1 MFFIKNAFVIAPLAL
16 SIGMAA
22 LGFGTSTRTISNAN
36 WSTFCNTVG
45 EVRIALYEKAVTTKG
60 EEAAAGMTRTDAQ
73 VYNFVAKGG
82 NFLDRKSEETT
93 YQWISRAQGNTLA
106 CTQITEDVIENA
118 LGLKNLN
125 KVKVNTEKAT
135 GVTASYFV
143 TGSGDVFVWPPFE
156 HDNEL
161 YVNEETQITK
171 ADGTPIKADSKD
183 AAKIYKDGYT
193 FKVGTVNITVSN
205 KESLPAFD
213 IQNTTPE
220 ALAKM
225 PAIAYKDG
233 ANATSPV
240 GLENIPFEGSYYENY
255 LNNRGPH
262 IMYKGYW
269 ERTNESQQ
277 LKKLHDAVYEFNEKR
292 YDLLENLSEK
302 SNSYALYM
310 IPDSAFYQA
319 LANGM
324 IDSEGKIQGETR
336 DLPGI
341 VKMNKT
347 VVKNVFGIELPEI
360 ETEMPNGKKTNVD
373 FYITDRMIFVWPP
386 VKVDEEYYIDNNYIL
401 VKGNDKPITTAD
413 KEDVNAM
420 FYGDFSF
427 EIPSWRE
434 NRIVQISNG
443 KVVCE

>member
-1 MFFIKNAFVIAPLAL
+1 MFFIKNAFMIAPLAL

-36 WSTFCNTVG
+36 WSTFRNTVG
-45 EVRIALYEKAVTTKG
+45 EVRTALYEKAVTTKG

-82 NFLDRKSEETT
+82 IFLDKKSEETS
-93 YQWISRAQGNTLA
+93 YQWISRAQGNALA

-156 HDNEL
+156 YDNEL
-161 YVNEETQITK
+161 YVNEETQLTK

-205 KESLPAFD
+205 KESLPTFD

-233 ANATSPV
+233 ANAASPV
-240 GLENIPFEGSYYENY
+240 GLEKIEYSGSSFA
-255 LNNRGPH
+255 
-262 IMYKGYW
+262 K
-269 ERTNESQQ
+269 
-277 LKKLHDAVYEFNEKR
+277 ANEKNTPYIKREDAKNASNVAVSERAR
-292 YDLLENLSEK
+292 YIRKVNE
-302 SNSYALYM
+302 
-310 IPDSAFYQA
+310 I
-319 LANGM
+319 G
-324 IDSEGKIQGETR
+324 
-336 DLPGI
+336 
-341 VKMNKT
+341 
-347 VVKNVFGIELPEI
+347 EI
-360 ETEMPNGKKTNVD
+360 ETAFIEKAVTVKGYEAMNGYTRTDAQVANVLAKGLISSSFD
-373 FYITDRMIFVWPP
+373 NYEVKEDIWPSRAEAEEKNVTQISRNTIEKILGLTGLESADNYYVTKDWKVFVWPP
-386 VKVDEEYYIDNNYIL
+386 IEFGGEYFIDSYGKLVDKNGELMTVFDREKMDKGEFTFEYN
-401 VKGNDKPITTAD
+401 G
-413 KEDVNAM
+413 VN
-420 FYGDFSF
+420 
-427 EIPSWRE
+427 IH
-434 NRIVQISNG
+434 ISNG
-443 KVVCE
+443 EVVCDK